1 MKNVFI
7 TISDAAIVKKLERI
21 QRTFRKGENV
31 LTPEQKERLM
41 ANWKKLKGMLK
52 KEKVQRKVILSKIK
66 AYRVEIRKLQRD
78 KPEGYR
84 NKVRKYK
91 VAVNKLAMKWY
102 NKPIYKSVLPKEPKA
117 A

>member
-1 MKNVFI
+1 MKNIFI

-31 LTPEQKERLM
+31 LTPEQNERLM
-41 ANWKKLKGMLK
+41 ANWRKLKGMMK
-52 KEKVQRKVILSKIK
+52 KEKEQRKVILSKIK

-84 NKVRKYK
+84 NKARKYK